1 MRRILE
7 DSPVTGYQLFRF
19 QGKRADGTPVTYAKY
34 YIRHGSKTVCAKTAD
49 LSQAKIEVKKLAG
62 KDTEGHKRL
71 TAAPVEVRV
80 GTLLDLVIED
90 YRQSGQKDRR

>member
-1 MRRILE
+1 MKRILE

-19 QGKRADGTPVTYAKY
+19 QSKRADGTPVTYPKY
-34 YIRHGSKTVCAKTAD
+34 YIRHGHKTVCTKTED
-49 LSQAKIEVKKLAG
+49 LRQAKIEVKKLAG
-62 KDTEGHKRL
+62 KDAEGHRRL

-90 YRQSGQKDRR
+90 DKQIG